1 MKLDNSFD
9 KFFKIISIIFEKY
22 YYPPIKQVERKDLTK
37 VGFAFINFI
46 GFRKQCFIKE
56 FVKMFS
62 ISPSTASEHIERLY
76 NTNYI
81 YKHPHRT
88 DKRKV
93 MVSLTDKGLELLQ
106 QFNKRKYRL
115 LRERFLKLD
124 EKNVKNLIELLSE
137 FL

>member
-9 KFFKIISIIFEKY
+9 KFFKIISFIFEEY
-22 YYPPIKQVERKDLTK
+22 FNPSIIQVERKDLTK

-56 FVKMFS
+56 LVERFS

-93 MVSLTDKGLELLQ
+93 MISLTEKGLELFQ
-106 QFNKRKYRL
+106 QFNKRKYHL
-115 LRERFLKLD
+115 LRERFLKLN
-124 EKNVKNLIELLSE
+124 EKNAKNLIELLSK
-137 FL
+137 FI